1 MSWTAPRGL
10 PALYRASGA
19 WCPMWR
25 SAPAHRSRDA
35 RRGRP
40 RCRQGRS
47 RGLRGQRRPPRSR
60 CSDCDTVWA
69 QMSELPDSFDP
80 DQCARYLRHLAAIP
94 SPFLPIGDAAL
105 ALASFERPRVALA
118 RYRQHLA
125 GLARDVGRH
134 AGATADLSARAQ
146 ALNEV
151 ILLKYGYSGDEL
163 SYDDLQNANLMRVVD
178 RRKGLPVAL
187 GILYM
192 HAGRAQGWE
201 TVGLAFP
208 GHFLVRLSDGPE
220 RLILDPFHGGRI
232 CTAAELRELL
242 KATAGLDSELQ
253 TEHYA
258 PVSDCD
264 VLLRLQNNLKA
275 RLIQTEQYER
285 AVMVVETMLMLAPD
299 LAEVWR
305 EAGLLHAR
313 LGKMRS
319 AAAALEQVVLRAP
332 DDMARHQ
339 AAAMLQQLRSKL
351 N

>member
-1 MSWTAPRGL
+1 MISPPERYDPQTCTNFLRELG
-10 PALYRASGA
+10 ASGK
-19 WCPMWR
+19 
-25 SAPAHRSRDA
+25 S
-35 RRGRP
+35 
-40 RCRQGRS
+40 
-47 RGLRGQRRPPRSR
+47 
-60 CSDCDTVWA
+60 
-69 QMSELPDSFDP
+69 
-80 DQCARYLRHLAAIP
+80 I
-94 SPFLPIGDAAL
+94 LPIAEAAL
-105 ALASFERPRVALA
+105 ALASFERPRVGPA
-118 RYRQHLA
+118 RYREHLQV
-125 GLARDVGRH
+125 LARDVGRH
-134 AGATADLSARAQ
+134 PGAAGDVAERAR
-146 ALNEV
+146 ALNE
-151 ILLKYGYSGDEL
+151 ILLLKYGYSGDAL
-163 SYDDLQNANLMRVVD
+163 TYDDLQNANLMRVVD

-192 HAGRAQGWE
+192 HAGRTQGWE

-208 GHFLVRLSDGPE
+208 GHFLIRLSDGPE

-258 PVSDCD
+258 PVSDRD

-299 LAEVWR
+299 RAEVWR

-313 LGKMRS
+313 LGNMRS

>member
-1 MSWTAPRGL
+1 MSGPPKRYDPETWSTFRRHLG
-10 PALYRASGA
+10 ASGD
-19 WCPMWR
+19 R
-25 SAPAHRSRDA
+25 
-35 RRGRP
+35 
-40 RCRQGRS
+40 
-47 RGLRGQRRPPRSR
+47 
-60 CSDCDTVWA
+60 
-69 QMSELPDSFDP
+69 
-80 DQCARYLRHLAAIP
+80 
-94 SPFLPIGDAAL
+94 FLPIAEAAL
-105 ALASFERPRVALA
+105 ALASFERPRVDPT
-118 RYRQHLA
+118 RYREHLQL
-125 GLARDVGRH
+125 LARDVGGH
-134 AGATADLSARAQ
+134 PGAAGDIAERAR
-146 ALNEV
+146 ALNEIV
-151 ILLKYGYSGDEL
+151 LLKYAYSGDAL
-163 SYDDLQNANLMRVVD
+163 TYDDLQNANLMRVVD

-253 TEHYA
+253 TEHYT

-275 RLIQTEQYER
+275 RLIQAEHYER
-285 AVMVVETMLMLAPD
+285 AVTVVETMLMLAPD
-299 LAEVWR
+299 LAELWH

-313 LGKMRS
+313 LGNMRS

-332 DDMARHQ
+332 DGTARHQ
-339 AAAMLQQLRSKL
+339 AAALLQQLRSKL